1 MSSPVQVVF
10 VRDPARAPHVRVETG
25 RHPDG
30 ERWGRATLYFD
41 GRGGELP
48 LMCDAVRLLLGVFG
62 RREIAFPE
70 LSDARYFQMW
80 PAAIA
85 SVIEAAATPALA
97 APVSAAPLAAP
108 SAAPVSAAPALA
120 APSAAPA
127 ATFLTPD
134 QFRSYPPPSQS
145 PAVPPRQPV
154 PHKDEV
160 SYSQIAARFSEMVGP
175 KDVPAEATDTAQ
187 LEELVYQKILAYAR
201 QFGSHPDFGAFN
213 RSALE
218 KGRNYIVS
226 VYGSPLPA
234 ALIDR
239 VRARL
244 AGALARV

>member
-10 VRDPARAPHVRVETG
+10 VRDPARVPHVRVETG

-62 RREIAFPE
+62 HREIAFPA
-70 LSDARYFQMW
+70 LSDAQYARMW
-80 PAAIA
+80 PSAIA
-85 SVIEAAATPALA
+85 SVIEAATAPA
-97 APVSAAPLAAP
+97 SAAP
-108 SAAPVSAAPALA
+108 SAAP
-120 APSAAPA
+120 
-127 ATFLTPD
+127 FLTPD
-134 QFRSYPPPSQS
+134 QFRSYPPPAVVPPQTVV
-145 PAVPPRQPV
+145 VPPRQPAS
-154 PHKDEV
+154 HKDEV

-187 LEELVYQKILAYAR
+187 LEELVYQKTLAYAR

-213 RSALE
+213 RAALE

-244 AGALARV
+244 AGALARA